1 MRLGLELVSL
11 LSQKTLY
18 PSDFRQLKQPLQAYL
33 CVLDHFVFII
43 NSKSGRHKPEELESR
58 IQSVIH
64 SLQIS
69 ADCQLT
75 RDAQHT
81 AEIIQTS
88 LDKGKKLFIA
98 VGGDGTVNT
107 LARNLVHQDAFLGII
122 PRGSGNGL
130 ARHLGMPGDITSCI
144 QRLIK
149 KRSARVDALK
159 INGYWSF
166 NVAGIGFDG
175 YISTLFGQ
183 NGQRGMR
190 NYMKLINREYKSYQP
205 IVMEIRHENEF
216 IVKPVFQL
224 AIANASQY
232 GNNAIVAPFASL
244 EDQMLDVSMITKV
257 PMSILPAFFLKVFS
271 GNIHRSKY
279 WQSFKTDKM
288 LVTTSRPVHFHT
300 DGDGRGMSEHFAI
313 ELIPSCLQLLY

>member
-1 MRLGLELVSL
+1 
-11 LSQKTLY
+11 
-18 PSDFRQLKQPLQAYL
+18 
-33 CVLDHFVFII
+33 LDHFVFII
-43 NSKSGRHKPEELESR
+43 NTKSGRHRPEVLEAR
-58 IQSVIH
+58 IQSAID
-64 SLQIS
+64 SFQLS
-69 ADCQLT
+69 AECHQT

-88 LDKGKKLFIA
+88 LVKGKNIFIA

-107 LARNLVHQDAFLGII
+107 LARNLVHQDAKLGII

-130 ARHLGMPGDITSCI
+130 ARHLAMPRDIHSCI
-144 QRLIK
+144 QRLIRK
-149 KRSARVDALK
+149 KTISVDGIK

-183 NGQRGMR
+183 NGKRGMT
-190 NYMKLINREYKSYQP
+190 NYMRLINSEYKAYQP
-205 IVMEIRHENEF
+205 IVMEIRYDNEF

-244 EDQMLDVSMITKV
+244 EDQLLDISMITKV
-257 PMSILPAFFLKVFS
+257 PMSLLPAFFLKVFS

-279 WQSFKTDKM
+279 WQSIKTDKL

-300 DGDGRGMSEHFAI
+300 DGDGRGMSEHFDI
-313 ELIPSCLQLLY
+313 EMIPSCLQLIY

>member
-1 MRLGLELVSL
+1 M
-11 LSQKTLY
+11 
-18 PSDFRQLKQPLQAYL
+18 
-33 CVLDHFVFII
+33 DHFVFII
-43 NSKSGRHKPEELESR
+43 NSQSGRHRPEVLESR
-58 IQSVIH
+58 IQSVTD

-69 ADCQLT
+69 AECHLT

-81 AEIIQTS
+81 AEIIQTG
-88 LDKGKKLFIA
+88 LDKGKTNFIA

-107 LARNLVHQDAFLGII
+107 LARNLIHKDAFLGII

-130 ARHLGMPGDITSCI
+130 ARHLGMPRDMTSCI
-144 QRLIK
+144 QRLIRK
-149 KRSARVDALK
+149 KFIAVDAIK

-205 IVMEIRHENEF
+205 IVMEIRHDNEF
-216 IVKPVFQL
+216 IVKPVFQM
-224 AIANASQY
+224 AFANASQY

-244 EDQMLDVSMITKV
+244 EDQLLDISMITKV
-257 PMSILPAFFLKVFS
+257 PISLLPAFFLKVFS

-279 WQSFKTDKM
+279 WQSFKTDKL

-300 DGDGRGMSEHFAI
+300 DGDGRGMSEHFEI
-313 ELIPSCLQLLY
+313 ELIPSCLRLMF

>member
-1 MRLGLELVSL
+1 M
-11 LSQKTLY
+11 
-18 PSDFRQLKQPLQAYL
+18 
-33 CVLDHFVFII
+33 DHFVFII
-43 NSKSGRHKPEELESR
+43 NSRSGRHRPEVLESHIR
-58 IQSVIH
+58 
-64 SLQIS
+64 S
-69 ADCQLT
+69 AIDANDLSAECHLT

-81 AEIIQTS
+81 AEIIQNS
-88 LDKGKKLFIA
+88 LDKGKTNFIA

-107 LARNLVHQDAFLGII
+107 LARNLVNTNALLGII

-130 ARHLGMPGDITSCI
+130 ARHLDMPRDISGSI
-144 QRLIK
+144 QRLIRK
-149 KRSARVDALK
+149 KSIAADAIK

-205 IVMEIRHENEF
+205 IVMEIRHGNEF
-216 IVKPVFQL
+216 LVKPIFQL

-244 EDQMLDVSMITKV
+244 EDHLLDISMISKV
-257 PMSILPAFFLKVFS
+257 PMSLLPAFFLKVFS

-279 WQSFKTDKM
+279 WQSFKTDR
-288 LVTTSRPVHFHT
+288 LVVTTSRPVHFHT
-300 DGDGRGMSEHFAI
+300 DGDGRGISEHFEIQLVPA
-313 ELIPSCLQLLY
+313 CLQLIY

>member
-1 MRLGLELVSL
+1 V
-11 LSQKTLY
+11 
-18 PSDFRQLKQPLQAYL
+18 
-33 CVLDHFVFII
+33 DHFVFII
-43 NSKSGRHKPEELESR
+43 NSQSGRHRPEVLESR
-58 IQSVIH
+58 IQSVTD

-69 ADCQLT
+69 AECHLT

-81 AEIIQTS
+81 AEIIQTG
-88 LDKGKKLFIA
+88 LDKGKTNFIA

-107 LARNLVHQDAFLGII
+107 LARNLIHKDAFLGII

-130 ARHLGMPGDITSCI
+130 ARHLGMPRDMTSCI
-144 QRLIK
+144 QRLIRK
-149 KRSARVDALK
+149 KFIAVDAIK

-205 IVMEIRHENEF
+205 IVMEIRHDNEF
-216 IVKPVFQL
+216 IVKPVFQM
-224 AIANASQY
+224 AFANASQY

-244 EDQMLDVSMITKV
+244 EDQLLDISMITKV
-257 PMSILPAFFLKVFS
+257 PISLLPAFFLKVFS

-279 WQSFKTDKM
+279 WQSFKTDKL

-300 DGDGRGMSEHFAI
+300 DGDGRGMSEHFEI
-313 ELIPSCLQLLY
+313 ELIPSCLRLMF

>member
-1 MRLGLELVSL
+1 M
-11 LSQKTLY
+11 
-18 PSDFRQLKQPLQAYL
+18 
-33 CVLDHFVFII
+33 DHFVFII
-43 NSKSGRHKPEELESR
+43 NNKSGRHKPEELEAR
-58 IQSVIH
+58 IQSVIL

-69 ADCQLT
+69 AECHLT

-81 AEIIQTS
+81 AEIIQTG
-88 LDKGKKLFIA
+88 LEKGKTNFIA

-107 LARNLVHQDAFLGII
+107 LARNLVHKDAYLGII

-130 ARHLGMPGDITSCI
+130 ARHLGMPGDISSCI
-144 QRLIK
+144 QRLIRK
-149 KRSARVDALK
+149 KFITVDAIK

-175 YISTLFGQ
+175 HISTLFGQ
-183 NGQRGMR
+183 NGQRGMT
-190 NYMKLINREYKSYQP
+190 NYMKLINREYQAYQP
-205 IVMEIRHENEF
+205 IVMEIRYGNEF

-224 AIANASQY
+224 AIANATQY

-244 EDQMLDVSMITKV
+244 EDQLLDISMITKV
-257 PMSILPAFFLKVFS
+257 PVSLLPAFFLKVFS

-279 WQSFKTDKM
+279 WQSFKTDKL

-300 DGDGRGMSEHFAI
+300 DGDGRGMSEHFEI
-313 ELIPSCLQLLY
+313 EMIPSCLRLMF